1 MIVFFETI
9 FRWIFNDVFF
19 VALNQIDLNFVEL
32 DRLSVCTLNDSSIVL
47 SLSNYYGDKMH
58 SNKKLLQH

>member
-32 DRLSVCTLNDSSIVL
+32 DRLSVCV
-47 SLSNYYGDKMH
+47 H
-58 SNKKLLQH
+58 